1 MNKNRLDDLSQSV
14 QERMAFIEFRLWFMG
29 ELRRADIMAR
39 FDVGPAVATRDLAQY
54 RHLAPDNIEFEGSGK
69 LYRLGANFTPLFPH
83 SPNRVL
89 TLLTQ
94 GFGDGMGGS
103 PLPLLP
109 CEYPLSLNR
118 PSLPVLA
125 AVSRA
130 IHLQKPL
137 KLQYHSTSS
146 GLSEREIVPFALV
159 DSGLRWHVRAF
170 DRKSQEFRDFVLTR
184 MIDPT
189 LQANGIIE
197 AHERPDQDLDWNQI
211 IELALVPHP
220 DQTQPQIAALDYG
233 MVDGVLNLQ
242 VRAATAGYML
252 RRWSVD
258 CSPDHSLRGA
268 LLHKS
273 GTVSA

>member
-1 MNKNRLDDLSQSV
+1 
-14 QERMAFIEFRLWFMG
+14 
-29 ELRRADIMAR
+29 
-39 FDVGPAVATRDLAQY
+39 
-54 RHLAPDNIEFEGSGK
+54 
-69 LYRLGANFTPLFPH
+69 
-83 SPNRVL
+83 
-89 TLLTQ
+89 
-94 GFGDGMGGS
+94 
-103 PLPLLP
+103 
-109 CEYPLSLNR
+109 
-118 PSLPVLA
+118 
-125 AVSRA
+125 
-130 IHLQKPL
+130 
-137 KLQYHSTSS
+137 
-146 GLSEREIVPFALV
+146 
-159 DSGLRWHVRAF
+159 
-170 DRKSQEFRDFVLTR
+170 